1 MNNKVN
7 ILQSF
12 AIVVVMFLII
22 IFVFTKYIPLYR
34 LYHVHCDNFNNNSVS
49 IDYDFNIITKQNS
62 DVGTCAFCIQIPN
75 RNTENNTESSPP
87 IKSPILFL
95 IVNFV
100 YVYAIMIIIICFY
113 GLYGWTATNV
123 IASIGKFSRRP
134 CDIENDENSISDIIL
149 ISQIAEDDKLIP
161 ETIPLQ
167 ILPET
172 TESNVTN
179 NYHCTWVGD
188 WNKY

>member
-1 MNNKVN
+1 MNNKMNV
-7 ILQSF
+7 LQSF

-22 IFVFTKYIPLYR
+22 FFVFTKYIPLYR
-34 LYHVHCDNFNNNSVS
+34 LYHVNCDNFNNNLIS
-49 IDYDFNIITKQNS
+49 
-62 DVGTCAFCIQIPN
+62 N
-75 RNTENNTESSPP
+75 RNAENNTDSSPP
-87 IKSPILFL
+87 IKFPISFL

-113 GLYGWTATNV
+113 GLYGWAATNV
-123 IASIGKFSRRP
+123 IVSIGKFSKQP
-134 CDIENDENSISDIIL
+134 CDIENNENSISDIIL
-149 ISQIAEDDKLIP
+149 ISQIVEDDKLIP
-161 ETIPLQ
+161 EAIPLQ

-172 TESNVTN
+172 TESNATN